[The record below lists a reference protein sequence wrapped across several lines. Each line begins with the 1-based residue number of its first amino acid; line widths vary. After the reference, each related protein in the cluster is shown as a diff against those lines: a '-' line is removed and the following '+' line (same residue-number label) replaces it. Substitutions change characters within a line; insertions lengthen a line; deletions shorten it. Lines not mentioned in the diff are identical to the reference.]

1 LQFKKKIAMKFLAG
15 FHHDVGLNITNF
27 GTDDGCLQNIFKS
40 RDDHESFKL
49 GKKNTRI
56 SPVF

>member
-1 LQFKKKIAMKFLAG
+1 MKFLAG

-56 SPVF
+56 SSVF